1 MDPLVKTQLRTN
13 VQRYFLEFLQNFR
26 TPSDGSGVESDYYY
40 IEQAKMMVREDKRTL
55 FVKMSHLEQL
65 TEGISYEPADLRNVI
80 ESKYLMV
87 RESLNAAVPQ
97 LLSTI
102 EDDDLKEKVRK
113 ARETD
118 ELKYVASF
126 YDLPTFCGLRDLK
139 TEKLGNL
146 LTMSGTVTRTTE
158 VKPELLVG
166 TFQCNECMREVTGVE
181 QQFKVTMPAVC
192 PSRNCGNRSNWTL
205 LGESRTTRWGDWQR
219 IRLQENENEVPAGS
233 MPRSMDVIVRDE
245 MCERCKPGDKVLIT
259 GCLIV
264 VPEVPSLMS
273 PSELK
278 QQVRRSLNTRT
289 DANGDGVRGLKGLG
303 NRDLNYKLAFFGGF
317 VDEDCGWGGAGDRG
331 ESVRSDDKLYLSQSD
346 KDRFQQISE
355 HVTAGNKPDCFDVL
369 ARSIAPAVHGHL
381 EVKKGI
387 LLMLIGGMAKKTE
400 EGIKLRGDINVC
412 ILGDPA
418 TAKSALLKWTSNFL
432 PRAVFASGKS
442 SSAAG
447 LTASVVMDKD
457 LDNERVIEPGAL
469 MLSDNGVC
477 CIDEFELMDA
487 KDQVAIHEAM
497 EQQTITLSKAGIQ
510 ATLMARA
517 SILAACLPKNTYYQ
531 PTQPLHKNVEM
542 SPPIM
547 SRFDLMHVIQDVH
560 DVATD
565 LHVAQHILGLHR
577 RREAETTTGAPQLSQ
592 LDLQRYIRL
601 ARSFKP
607 KVTPEAHAVLVRC
620 YKKLREDRTYARGA
634 SGVTVR
640 QLESLLRLSEAI
652 SRVHLSE
659 NITPEFVNMAY
670 ELQIS
675 TLKRAEKDNIDL
687 NPEMPEDG
695 APGDEPAAEGDAE
708 GAAGDAQ
715 AKRPSK
721 LRITYAEY
729 QRIGQMLA
737 SYLARQEQE
746 GEEVKEEDL
755 IAWYMEQVEDQIQTE
770 AQLFEQTN
778 LVQLIINRL
787 IAKDRVILVYRQSED
802 PQRPELRVLVKHPN
816 FPVGDAIGGQP
827 TRRAAP

>member
-1 MDPLVKTQLRTN
+1 MDPMVKTQLRTN
-13 VQRYFLEFLQNFR
+13 VQRYFLEFLLNFR
-26 TPSDGSGVESDYYY
+26 TQSDGAGDASDLYYV
-40 IEQAKMMVREDKRTL
+40 EQAKTMVREDKRTL
-55 FVKMSHLEQL
+55 YVKMSHLEQL
-65 TEGISYEPADLRNVI
+65 AADVVSYEPADLRNVI
-80 ESKYLMV
+80 ETKYLMV
-87 RESLNAAVPQ
+87 RDSLNAAVPQ
-97 LLSTI
+97 LLATL
-102 EDDDLKEKVRK
+102 EDPELQDKVRK

-118 ELKYVASF
+118 ELKFTASF
-126 YDLPTFCGLRDLK
+126 FDLPTYCGLRELK
-139 TEKLGNL
+139 TEKLGRL
-146 LTMSGTVTRTTE
+146 LTMCGTVTRTTE

-166 TFQCNECMREVTGVE
+166 TFQCNECMRVVSGVE
-181 QQFKVTMPAVC
+181 QQFKVTEPAVC

-219 IRLQENENEVPAGS
+219 IRLQENENEIPAGS

-245 MCERCKPGDKVLIT
+245 MCERCKPGDKILVT

-264 VPEVPSLMS
+264 VPDVPSLMS

-289 DANGDGVRGLKGLG
+289 DASGAGEGVRGLKGLG
-303 NRDLNYKLAFFGGF
+303 NRDLNYKLTFFGGF
-317 VDEDCGWGGAGDRG
+317 VDEDAGWSSGGKG
-331 ESVRSDDKLYLSQSD
+331 ESVRSDDKVYLSQSE

-355 HVTAGNKPDCFDVL
+355 HKGAGNARDCFEVL
-369 ARSIAPAVHGHL
+369 ARSIAPAVHGHT

-387 LLMLIGGMAKKTE
+387 LLMLVGGVAKKTE

-412 ILGDPA
+412 LIGDPA
-418 TAKSALLKWTSNFL
+418 TAKSALLKWTSKFL
-432 PRAVFASGKS
+432 PRAVFTSGKS
-442 SSAAG
+442 STAAG

-469 MLSDNGVC
+469 MLADNGVC

-517 SILAACLPKNTYYQ
+517 SILAACLPKHTYYQ
-531 PTQPLHKNVEM
+531 PTQPLHKNVDM

-560 DVATD
+560 DVSTD
-565 LHVAQHILGLHR
+565 HHVAQHILGLHR
-577 RREAETTTGAPQLSQ
+577 RREAETTTASQLSQ
-592 LDLQRYIRL
+592 LELQRYIRL

-607 KVTPEAHAVLVRC
+607 KIKKDAHAVLVRC
-620 YKKLREDRTYARGA
+620 YKKLREDRTFVRGSA
-634 SGVTVR
+634 GVTVR
-640 QLESLLRLSEAI
+640 QLESLIRLSEAI
-652 SRVHLSE
+652 ARVHLDDE
-659 NITPEFVNMAY
+659 VKIEYVNAAFA
-670 ELQIS
+670 LQMD
-675 TLKRAEKDNIDL
+675 TLKRVERENIDL
-687 NPEMPEDG
+687 NPDMPEDG
-695 APGDEPAAEGDAE
+695 AEAAPQAAEGEAGEAGTAEDA
-708 GAAGDAQ
+708 GRRQ
-715 AKRPSK
+715 RKMK
-721 LRITYAEY
+721 ITYAEY

-737 SYLARQEQE
+737 AELARKEQE

-755 IAWYMEQVEDQIQTE
+755 IAWYMEQVEEDIETE
-770 AQLFEQTN
+770 AQLYEQTS

-787 IAKDRVILVYRQSED
+787 IDKDRVIIVYRQSED

-816 FPVGDAIGGQP
+816 FPVGDAISGGQ
-827 TRRAAP
+827 RR